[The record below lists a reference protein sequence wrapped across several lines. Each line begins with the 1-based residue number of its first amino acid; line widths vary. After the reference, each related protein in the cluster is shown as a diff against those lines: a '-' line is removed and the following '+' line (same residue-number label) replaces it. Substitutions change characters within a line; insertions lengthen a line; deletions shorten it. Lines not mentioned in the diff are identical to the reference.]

1 MANSEDVVTALGQ
14 SWSILAARSL
24 EPELR
29 SNGGETTVRVEVMAP
44 GGRALVTCHLD
55 LDSRDGATTTWALDI
70 TLPTEDSG
78 WLVERSLTRWVADVS
93 DLGQGGEIIDD
104 LPTVEFSDSASLV
117 VALPALTRELELLRM
132 PVDPTPE

>member
-24 EPELR
+24 EPDLR
-29 SNGGETTVRVEVMAP
+29 SHRGETAVRVEVMAP

-55 LDSRDGATTTWALDI
+55 LDSRDGASTTWALDI
-70 TLPTEDSG
+70 TLPTENSG
-78 WLVERSLTRWVADVS
+78 WLVERSLTHWAADVP
-93 DLGQGGEIIDD
+93 DLGQGGEIIAE

-117 VALPALTRELELLRM
+117 VSLPGLTRELVLLRM
-132 PVDPTPE
+132 PMNPAPE